1 MIELRLGV
9 EDLAD
14 TRFAVSALAEAVLS
28 LRVWLLPGYYVQQ
41 LPWLRQARAALGDLD
56 IAPLLAL
63 VGAHRAVP
71 DFLTA
76 RPDPRGHGPVAEFA
90 AELERVRAVP
100 PAKVAA
106 DVRAA
111 LQGRPVPPVLAGGL
125 DRPALLRDRLAELLD
140 DYWGLVL
147 EPHWPRMR
155 GVLEAD
161 MLYRAQR
168 LTRGGARLLFADL
181 HRTIGWR
188 DGVLRLELSYP
199 HRELTIPVTGRGVCL
214 MPALFV
220 KTPGLP
226 LNPDEPPTV
235 LYPARGIATV
245 WETAPPPPPD
255 VLAALLGRPKALILG
270 CLDRPASTTDLARRL
285 GVTPG
290 AVSQHLAVL
299 HGAGLVG
306 KARAGRSV
314 LYARTDTGDRL
325 LRGAPGASAGAE
337 SR

>member
-1 MIELRLGV
+1 MIELRMEVG
-9 EDLAD
+9 DLAD
-14 TRFAVSALAEAVLS
+14 TRFAVSALAETVLS
-28 LRVWLLPGYYVQQ
+28 LRVWLLPGYYVLQ
-41 LPWLRQARAALGDLD
+41 LPWLQRARPAVGDLD
-56 IAPLLAL
+56 ITPLLAL

-76 RPDPRGHGPVAEFA
+76 RPAEPVAEFE
-90 AELERVRAVP
+90 AELARIRAVE
-100 PAKVAA
+100 PARVAA

-111 LQGRPVPPVLAGGL
+111 LQGRPVPAVLAADL
-125 DRPALLRDRLAELLD
+125 DRPARLRDRIAELLQQ
-140 DYWGLVL
+140 YWTVAL

-161 MLYRAQR
+161 MLYRARQ

-181 HRTIGWR
+181 HPTIGWR
-188 DGVLRLELSYP
+188 DGMLRLELSYP
-199 HRELTIPVTGRGVCL
+199 HREQSIPVTGRGVCL

-226 LNPDEPPTV
+226 LDPAEPPTV

-245 WETAPPPPPD
+245 WEHAPPPPPHA
-255 VLAALLGRPKALILG
+255 LADLVGRPKAAILS

-285 GVTPG
+285 AVTPG

-299 HGAGLVG
+299 HAAGLVG

-314 LYARTDTGDRL
+314 LYARTDLGERL
-325 LRGAPGASAGAE
+325 ARPAD
-337 SR
+337 

>member
-14 TRFAVSALAEAVLS
+14 TRFAVSALAETVLS
-28 LRVWLLPGYYVQQ
+28 LRVWLLPGYYVLQ

-56 IAPLLAL
+56 IGPLLAL

-76 RPDPRGHGPVAEFA
+76 RPAEPVAEFA

-125 DRPALLRDRLAELLD
+125 ARPALLRDRLAELLQ
-140 DYWGLVL
+140 DYWSVAL

-161 MLYRAQR
+161 MLYRAQQ

-188 DGVLRLELSYP
+188 DGMLRLELSYP

-226 LNPDEPPTV
+226 LDPDEPPTV

-245 WETAPPPPPD
+245 WETAPPPPPG
-255 VLAALLGRPKALILG
+255 VLAALLGRPKAQILG

-299 HGAGLVG
+299 HGAGLVA
-306 KARAGRSV
+306 KARTGRSV
-314 LYARTDTGDRL
+314 LYARTGTGDRL
-325 LRGAPGASAGAE
+325 LRGAPGGFGGFGDE
-337 SR
+337 DSR